1 MVLFAF
7 RNSTSE
13 QAEDGI
19 IETLHNIR
27 ASLDQL
33 EKDVQTLESSWTAT
47 EADQYYASVRNFRQG
62 ADEISSFLNV
72 IEGKLSASRVAIN
85 ELRASIARGLQS

>member
-13 QAEDGI
+13 QAEADI
-19 IETLHNIR
+19 INVMNNIR

-33 EKDVQTLESSWTAT
+33 EKDVQTLEGSWVAT
-47 EADQYYASVRNFRQG
+47 EAEQYYAAARNFRQN
-62 ADEISSFLNV
+62 ADKISNILNV
-72 IEGKLSASRVAIN
+72 IEGKLSASRIAIN